1 MIIHSEVVPSEIAS
15 ESASEIAPESVS
27 FCPALHFY
35 CFCQKVDYLI
45 LRLDYLILRYV
56 IWNRIL
62 CPWSY
67 VHKSDDKCFVW
78 EVFQVV
84 KLGFPLFHS
93 YISLPTPLVSC
104 VDVSVCL
111 IFFVCPFCLFF
122 FFFSPCNTED
132 TISYWK
138 YTFFLR
144 EAHIL
149 WILISEAFKI
159 GRFINTDAPSL
170 KVSDSKLIWFDLRQ
184 SFNNERKA

>member
-45 LRLDYLILRYV
+45 LRYV
-56 IWNRIL
+56 ILNRIL
-62 CPWSY
+62 SPWSY
-67 VHKSDDKCFVW
+67 AHKSDDKCFVW

-111 IFFVCPFCLFF
+111 IFCFSFLFVC
-122 FFFSPCNTED
+122 FFSVRVTLKIPYRIES
-132 TISYWK
+132 IPFFSGRH
-138 YTFFLR
+138 TFYEFWSQRLLR
-144 EAHIL
+144 
-149 WILISEAFKI
+149 
-159 GRFINTDAPSL
+159 
-170 KVSDSKLIWFDLRQ
+170 
-184 SFNNERKA
+184 